1 MTAGTD
7 EGAPQPEPANANG
20 GAQHLPAY
28 LLFRVLSTVFSLFPE
43 FLARSTGRALGWI
56 GFHLR
61 AEKRELLERHM
72 RRVLGP
78 GADTRKAAR
87 GMFMQYGRYWA
98 EVFWVTPRRKRE
110 IVEHCDV
117 IDLSY
122 AEEALERGRGAIFAL
137 PHMGNW
143 EAAGAKAEAIDMQV
157 LAVAEAL
164 PNPRLIDW
172 FVDIRNQMG
181 IDIVVARKGE
191 RITPKLVARL
201 REGRIVALLA
211 DRDLKGNGI
220 DVEFFGERTTMPAGP
235 AALAERT
242 GAALLPV
249 GAYFRKGRG
258 HTLEVEPP
266 IPVPDLDTK
275 EARVAWMTQELADA
289 FEVLIRKAP
298 EQWHLFQ
305 PNWPSDRESS

>member
-1 MTAGTD
+1 M
-7 EGAPQPEPANANG
+7 N
-20 GAQHLPAY
+20 HLPAY
-28 LLFRVLSTVFSLFPE
+28 LLFRVLSGAFSLVPE
-43 FLARSTGRALGWI
+43 FVARWTGLALGWI
-56 GFHLR
+56 GFHVQP
-61 AEKRELLERHM
+61 EKRRLLESHM

-78 GADTRKAAR
+78 DADTSRAAR

-110 IVEHCDV
+110 VVEHCNV
-117 IDLSY
+117 IDLEH
-122 AEEALERGRGAIFAL
+122 AERALAHGNGAIFAL

-143 EAAGAKAEAIDMQV
+143 EAAGAKAEAIDMKV

-172 FVDIRNQMG
+172 FIDVRNQMG

-191 RITPKLVARL
+191 RVTPQLVERL
-201 REGRIVALLA
+201 REGRIIALLS
-211 DRDLKGNGI
+211 DRDLKGKGI
-220 DVEFFGERTTMPAGP
+220 EVEFFGERTTMPAGP

-249 GAYFRKGRG
+249 GAYFRTGRG
-258 HTLEVEPP
+258 HTLEVEPA
-266 IPVPDLDTK
+266 IPVPDLDTR
-275 EARVAWMTQELADA
+275 EARVAWMTQEMAHA
-289 FEVLIRKAP
+289 FESLIRKAP

-305 PNWPSDRESS
+305 PNWPSDRDGS